1 MFGYGEGRSRAE
13 SPVLE
18 AAKLTKVVDSERV
31 ALSSVDL
38 IVRSGEIKGLIASD
52 PLTVKTLFEL
62 VLGLKS
68 PDSGTIFSG
77 GDDGSKTEQGPQ
89 TRFGF
94 LPEEIHIP
102 GRMSGLE
109 YLQLMTD
116 LSGMDRWEA
125 LSQIASV
132 TERLGIGATLGLKC
146 GSLHISQRRLLAL
159 AGATIHSPELLLLD
173 EPLKEMDV
181 FAEGRVKD
189 FLKSNADAGS
199 AILITSREMGVI
211 ERLAQDL
218 VVFAESQVVY
228 DGPMSLVRR
237 FAGGNVLVVEIDG
250 MHGHFESALEGPVA
264 DGILSF
270 RFDGERYVV
279 RFDEAM
285 FLTEMLRIILE
296 AAEESGVILCGVS
309 LQTEDLGEAVR
320 NILISAPVRGRSQ
333 SLLPE
338 LGSEP
343 TKELPAG
350 KDTDR

>member
-1 MFGYGEGRSRAE
+1 MSGYGEGQSRAG

-18 AAKLTKVVDSERV
+18 AEKLTKVVDSERV

-38 IVRSGEIKGLIASD
+38 VVRSGEIKGLIASNSF
-52 PLTVKTLFEL
+52 TVKTLFEL
-62 VLGLKS
+62 ILGLKS
-68 PDSGTIFSG
+68 PDAGTIFGG
-77 GDDGSKTEQGPQ
+77 GDDGLKTEQSPQ
-89 TRFGF
+89 TQFGF

-102 GRMSGLE
+102 DRMSGLE
-109 YLQLMTD
+109 YLRLMAN
-116 LSGMDRWEA
+116 LSGMNREEA

-146 GSLHISQRRLLAL
+146 GSLHIPERRLLAL

-173 EPLKEMDV
+173 EPIKEMDV

-189 FLKSNADAGS
+189 FLKSTADAGS
-199 AILITSREMGVI
+199 AILITSREMGAI
-211 ERLAQDL
+211 EKLAQDL
-218 VVFAESQVVY
+218 VVFSESHVVY

-237 FAGGNVLVVEIDG
+237 FSGKNVLAVEIDG
-250 MHGHFESALEGPVA
+250 LHGHFESALEGPVA

-270 RFDGERYVV
+270 RFDGDRYVI

-320 NILISAPVRGRSQ
+320 NILINAPVRGRSQ
-333 SLLPE
+333 PSLAD
-338 LGSEP
+338 LGTEP
-343 TKELPAG
+343 TKELPAA
-350 KDTDR
+350 KDTD

>member
-1 MFGYGEGRSRAE
+1 MSGYGEGRSRAG

-18 AAKLTKVVDSERV
+18 AEKLTKVVDSERV

-38 IVRSGEIKGLIASD
+38 VVRSGEIKGLIASNSF
-52 PLTVKTLFEL
+52 TVKTLFEL
-62 VLGLKS
+62 ILGLKS
-68 PDSGTIFSG
+68 PDAGTIFGG
-77 GDDGSKTEQGPQ
+77 GDDGLKTEQSPQ
-89 TRFGF
+89 TQFGF

-102 GRMSGLE
+102 DRMSGLE
-109 YLQLMTD
+109 YLRLMAN
-116 LSGMDRWEA
+116 LSGMNREEA

-146 GSLHISQRRLLAL
+146 GSLHIPERRLLAL

-173 EPLKEMDV
+173 EPIKEMDV

-189 FLKSNADAGS
+189 FLKSTADAGS
-199 AILITSREMGVI
+199 AILITSREMGAI
-211 ERLAQDL
+211 EKLAQDL
-218 VVFAESQVVY
+218 VVFSESHVVY

-237 FAGGNVLVVEIDG
+237 FSGRNVLAVEIDG
-250 MHGHFESALEGPVA
+250 LHGHFESALEGPVA

-270 RFDGERYVV
+270 RFDGDRYVI

-320 NILISAPVRGRSQ
+320 NILINAPVRGRSQ
-333 SLLPE
+333 PSLPD
-338 LGSEP
+338 LGTEP
-343 TKELPAG
+343 TKELPAA
-350 KDTDR
+350 KDTD